1 MLLSLKNGGNA
12 GTWYNLDESWGYNAK
27 WNKLVTKRQ
36 ILCDFTYMSVV
47 NTVVKFTEAESRMV
61 DSRGLGSE

>member
-1 MLLSLKNGGNA
+1 MVLSLKNGGNS
-12 GTWYNLDESWGYNAK
+12 GTGYNLDESWGYNTK

-47 NTVVKFTEAESRMV
+47 NTVVKFIETESRMGV
-61 DSRGLGSE
+61 SRGWGCG